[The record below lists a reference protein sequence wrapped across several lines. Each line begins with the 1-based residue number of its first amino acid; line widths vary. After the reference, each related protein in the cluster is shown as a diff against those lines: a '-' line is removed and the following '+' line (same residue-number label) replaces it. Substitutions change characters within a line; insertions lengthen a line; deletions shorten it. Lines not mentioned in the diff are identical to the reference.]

1 MMCSL
6 KKICHITPLPPH
18 NRYLSTTAT
27 FVSPQGGRYGEARLY
42 FLILM

>member
-6 KKICHITPLPPH
+6 KKICRITPLPPH
-18 NRYLSTTAT
+18 KRHLSTSAT
-27 FVSPQGGRYGEARLY
+27 FVSPQDGRYGEARLY